1 VWYFDWSIAM
11 YTCRG
16 LFWYGENIA
25 LWKLK
30 HSSILLSV
38 ADSPE
43 GATKG
48 TRVINPIDTVGQDI

>member
-1 VWYFDWSIAM
+1 M
-11 YTCRG
+11 YTCTG